1 MEGFI
6 VKYRVHAVQRMFER
20 NISENDILEVLKHG
34 QVIQEYPD
42 DTPYPSKL
50 LMGKS
55 ADRVIHVVAAEN
67 HVDKE
72 IIIITVYEPDPLKWE
87 PGFLK
92 KRPQ

>member
-1 MEGFI
+1 
-6 VKYRVHAVQRMFER
+6 MFER
-20 NISENDILEVLKHG
+20 NISETDVLEVLRHG
-34 QVIQEYPD
+34 QIAQDYPD
-42 DTPYPSKL
+42 DMPHPSKL

-67 HVDKE
+67 LIDKE

-92 KRPQ
+92 KRTQ